1 LRGLWSSDGHADW
14 TGRYRPTP
22 DRVRVRVR
30 VRVSRGDWDMKDQK
44 NDPKILHLLGS

>member
-1 LRGLWSSDGHADW
+1 MM
-14 TGRYRPTP
+14 P
-22 DRVRVRVR
+22 DAAR